1 MNPTDTELKEAVNKH
16 HDSGG
21 LVSYSRETN
30 SLLLLR
36 FDGSLADEI
45 QGVTEEQFE
54 RAARP
59 SINNERQEAMTSA
72 ESEDTDTS
80 GFNLL
85 GSDLFGEPIK
95 TPGAGV
101 VASKF
106 VFPPF
111 TVLNAR
117 DGDWQDRKRTWVGLG
132 IKSEEGRNGC
142 GSKLTMSETIQRE
155 KPSADAATKARMKA
169 LEPGGGGGPN
179 SCRIRPEEGAGTSI
193 FDPVLCEL
201 VYRWFSHAGDQIV
214 DPFAGGSV
222 RGVVASLLGRRYW
235 GCDLRDE
242 QITANREQGR
252 ALCPSLPP
260 EWVCG
265 DSINTLRAAPRA
277 DLVFSCPP
285 YGDLEEYSD
294 NPADLSHM
302 AWPEFLAAY
311 REIIR
316 LSCERLK
323 PDRFACFVVGD
334 FRDKRGHYRNFPG
347 ETIRAFLDCGLELY
361 NEAILV
367 TSVGSASMRV
377 TRQFDGGRKLCK
389 THQNVLVFVKGDWR
403 KAARA

>member
-1 MNPTDTELKEAVNKH
+1 MSD
-16 HDSGG
+16 
-21 LVSYSRETN
+21 
-30 SLLLLR
+30 
-36 FDGSLADEI
+36 
-45 QGVTEEQFE
+45 
-54 RAARP
+54 
-59 SINNERQEAMTSA
+59 
-72 ESEDTDTS
+72 
-80 GFNLL
+80 FNLL
-85 GSDLFGEPIK
+85 GNDMFGEAIV

-106 VFPPF
+106 VVPPF
-111 TVLNAR
+111 SVLNAR
-117 DGDWQDRKRTWVGLG
+117 DGAWQDRKRSWVGLG
-132 IKSEEGRNGC
+132 IRSEVGRNGC
-142 GSKLTMSETIQRE
+142 ASKLAMSETIQRE
-155 KPSADAATKARMKA
+155 KPSADPSITKKMKA
-169 LEPGGGGGPN
+169 MELGGDDSGW
-179 SCRIRPEEGAGTSI
+179 IRPEEGAGTSI

-201 VYRWFSHAGDQIV
+201 AYRWFSRAGDQIV

-265 DSINTLRAAPRA
+265 DSINTLSDAPPA

-302 AWPEFLAAY
+302 EWPEFLAAY

-403 KAARA
+403 KAAEDDRGQ